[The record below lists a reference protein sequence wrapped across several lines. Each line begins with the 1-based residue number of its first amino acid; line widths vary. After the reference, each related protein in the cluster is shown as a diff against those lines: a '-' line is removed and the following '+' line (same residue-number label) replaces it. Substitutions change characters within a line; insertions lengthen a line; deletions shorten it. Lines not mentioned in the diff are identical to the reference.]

1 MGRIDQV
8 PLISMKNYNG
18 SEIQSQKGAKIRLT
32 EEKTKVI
39 VGGSSG
45 EDRTRSTNE
54 KSNFLKFD
62 SSCFFKGLEMLGSG
76 GTLL

>member
-32 EEKTKVI
+32 EEKPKVT

-45 EDRTRSTNE
+45 AYGTGSTNE
-54 KSNFLKFD
+54 NQTF
-62 SSCFFKGLEMLGSG
+62 SSLTPGAF
-76 GTLL
+76 